1 MGNELS
7 HKPPLSYDRLTG
19 FYDLTLKYG
28 LREAVWKHALV
39 RQIQPSSGDRIL
51 DLGCGTGTL
60 TLMLHRANPASEIV
74 GIDADTKA
82 LSIAQS
88 KATSHSVRFLQS
100 LSNHLPCANSSFDK
114 VVCSLFFHHLNDPEK
129 RDTLE
134 EVSRVLAPA
143 GTFHVAEWDIP
154 QDVLMRAAFVGVQ
167 LLDGIP
173 NTSTHITGHFVK
185 MLSGAGFLVSRTARY
200 RTVFG
205 SLGLFCC
212 KRQMG
217 DMKASGG
224 SGWAL

>member
-1 MGNELS
+1 MGNELTY
-7 HKPPLSYDRLTG
+7 KPPLTYHRLTR
-19 FYDLTLKYG
+19 FYDLILKYG

-82 LSIAQS
+82 LSISQS
-88 KATSHSVRFLQS
+88 KATGHSVRFLQS
-100 LSNHLPCANSSFDK
+100 LSTHLPCANSSFDK
-114 VVCSLFFHHLNDPEK
+114 VVCSLFFHHLSDPEK
-129 RDTLE
+129 RDTLA
-134 EVSRVLAPA
+134 EVSRVLAPE
-143 GTFHVAEWDIP
+143 GTFHVAEWDTP
-154 QDVLMRAAFVGVQ
+154 HDALMRVAFLGVQ

-173 NTSTHITGHFVK
+173 NTSAHITGHFLK

-205 SLGLFCC
+205 SLGLLCC

-217 DMKASGG
+217 TMRS
-224 SGWAL
+224 